1 MKGTN
6 VYQQFYALL
15 ATYLQRYNR
24 TVIFSFLSLIVLP
37 ALSATPM
44 TLDIAW
50 KIAEQNNP
58 DLKRAKAGLQ
68 AIQGE
73 LRDGNAVLYNNPTV
87 NFEGRRRNVYQPNH
101 SDASLNE
108 WGGGIAQTFEI
119 AGQQGLRRQS
129 AQASLAAQDEEIS
142 EIGRGIRAQ
151 VEEQFV
157 GVLAIQKQI
166 EVEQGTLALIERN
179 TQLSSKRV
187 EAGEDSKLDGNLA
200 IVDAER
206 ARNQLGLLQEQ
217 LTRAKSSLYLLLQ
230 APQEDVHDVTGNIE
244 PVKFNYTLDELL
256 ASAKLRTANK
266 ALSLREDSA
275 HDRLALERSLVYPD
289 VTVSLS
295 YSREAGLD
303 GDSKITS
310 LGFSLPI
317 PLFRKNATG
326 IGRATTELSQVEID
340 HQAFERD
347 TQASIRAAWER
358 RENLQQRLQRL
369 KNEVSPKLEE
379 NLKLSQLAFQSG
391 EIGLPQL
398 LLVQRQTIDAQ
409 RDLVDAMRDLRL
421 TQIELEYAAGWPVT
435 SGSNADSSNK

>member
-1 MKGTN
+1 M
-6 VYQQFYALL
+6 YQTIYAIVASYLRRYTKAVFFILL
-15 ATYLQRYNR
+15 YLS
-24 TVIFSFLSLIVLP
+24 VSPV
-37 ALSATPM
+37 LSAAPL
-44 TLDIAW
+44 TLDNAW

-58 DLKRAKAGLQ
+58 DLKRAIANQQ
-68 AIQGE
+68 ANQGE
-73 LRDGNAVLYNNPTV
+73 LSDANAALYNNPTI
-87 NFEGRRRNVYQPNH
+87 NLEGRRRNIYQPNH
-101 SDASLNE
+101 SDASKNE
-108 WGGGIAQTFEI
+108 WGGGVAQTFEI

-129 AQASLAAQDEEIS
+129 AQAGLSAQGQEAAETARS
-142 EIGRGIRAQ
+142 VRAQ
-151 VEEQFV
+151 VEEKFV
-157 GVLAIQKQI
+157 QVLAIQKQI
-166 EVEQGTLALIERN
+166 EAEQRTLALIERN
-179 TQLSSKRV
+179 TQLSTKRV

-217 LTRAKSSLYLLLQ
+217 LTRAKLALSLLLQ
-230 APQEDVHDVTGNIE
+230 VPQQDVREVKGEIE
-244 PVKFNYTLDELL
+244 PVKSNYTVDELL
-256 ASAKLRTANK
+256 DSAKLRPANK

-275 HDRLALERSLVYPD
+275 RNRLALERSLVYPD
-289 VTVSLS
+289 VTVSLN
-295 YSREAGLD
+295 YSQEAGLD

-340 HQAFERD
+340 RQAFERD
-347 TQASIRAAWER
+347 VQASIRAAWER

-369 KNEVSPKLEE
+369 RSEVSPKLEE

-409 RDLVDAMRDLRL
+409 RDLIDALRDLRL
-421 TQIELEYAAGWPVT
+421 TQIELEYAAGWPVS
-435 SGSNADSSNK
+435 SGSNTDSSNK

>member
-1 MKGTN
+1 M
-6 VYQQFYALL
+6 YQLFYATIAPSFRRNIKTALL
-15 ATYLQRYNR
+15 IL
-24 TVIFSFLSLIVLP
+24 LSLNTSHELFAAP
-37 ALSATPM
+37 L
-44 TLDIAW
+44 TLDSAW

-58 DLKRAKAGLQ
+58 DLKRAIANQQ
-68 AIQGE
+68 ATQGE
-73 LRDGNAVLYNNPTV
+73 LSDANAVLYNNPTI
-87 NFEGRRRNVYQPNH
+87 NLEDRRRNIYQPNH
-101 SDASLNE
+101 SDESKNE
-108 WGGGIAQTFEI
+108 WGGGVAQTFEI
-119 AGQQGLRRQS
+119 AGQQGFRRQS
-129 AQASLAAQDEEIS
+129 AQASLSAQGQEAAETA
-142 EIGRGIRAQ
+142 RNVRAQ

-157 GVLAIQKQI
+157 QVLAIQKQI
-166 EVEQGTLALIERN
+166 EAEQRTLALIERN
-179 TQLSSKRV
+179 TQLSTKRV

-217 LTRAKSSLYLLLQ
+217 LTRAKSALSLLLQ
-230 APQEDVHDVTGNIE
+230 VPQQDVQEVTGEVE
-244 PVKFNYTLDELL
+244 PVKPNYTLNELL
-256 ASAKLRTANK
+256 ASAELRPANK
-266 ALSLREDSA
+266 VLSLREISA
-275 HDRLALERSLVYPD
+275 RHRLALERSLVYPD
-289 VTVSLS
+289 VTVSLN

-340 HQAFERD
+340 RQAFERD
-347 TQASIRAAWER
+347 VQASIRAAWER

-369 KNEVSPKLEE
+369 RSEVSPKLEE

-409 RDLVDAMRDLRL
+409 RDLIDALRDLRL
-421 TQIELEYAAGWPVT
+421 TQIELEYAAGWPVS
-435 SGSNADSSNK
+435 SGSNTDSSNK